1 MALRAEPSSVIGGR
15 LVSNFE
21 FQAFE
26 GSDAGRLFFKR
37 NRDPRGWL
45 AEIFNQADVSA
56 LGLPVFG
63 QDNTSFTDRSG
74 QIRGLHF
81 QTPPHAQAKLFRVVS
96 GSATQVLV
104 DLRPPSFGQT
114 ITLSMTHA
122 DDFWLYAPE
131 GFAHGFQTE
140 SHDVILHYKL
150 SAPFCADALGS
161 VHPFD
166 AKLAIAWPIACAQD
180 WLSARD
186 RGAGSLEAVRGTF

>member
-1 MALRAEPSSVIGGR
+1 M
-15 LVSNFE
+15 SNFE

-26 GSDAGRLFFKR
+26 GSDAGRLFFRR

-56 LGLPVFG
+56 LGLPIFG

-81 QTPPHAQAKLFRVVS
+81 QTPPHAQAKLLRVVL

-104 DLRPPSFGQT
+104 DLRPRSFGHT
-114 ITLSMTHA
+114 ITLHMTQA

-140 SHDVILHYKL
+140 AQNVILHYKV
-150 SAPFCADALGS
+150 SAPFRADALGA

-166 AKLAIAWPIACAQD
+166 AQLGIAWPIACAED

-186 RGAGSLEAVRGTF
+186 RGAGSLEAVRGRF